1 MKRCL
6 ACGAD
11 FEGPDWHCPACGA
24 APAVRDGFPAFAP
37 ALAAS
42 DDGFDASLFP
52 QLYALET
59 RHFWF
64 RARNALITW
73 ALARYFPQARLLL
86 EIGCGTG
93 YVLAGLHVARPE
105 LALAASEVSSA
116 GLAFA
121 RSRVPDAEFMQMDA
135 RAIPYHAH
143 FDVVGAFDVIEHI
156 DDDRAVLAEMH
167 RACVP
172 GGGVLITVPQHP
184 SLWSPADEHAHHR
197 RRYTAAELRGKLTDA
212 GFRVRRMTSFVSLLL
227 PLMAAS
233 RWLARR
239 NTARFDPLAELR
251 IGSVANAALRAV
263 LAAESALIRAGINWP
278 AGGSL
283 LAVAVKT

>member
-6 ACGAD
+6 ACSTGFD
-11 FEGPDWHCPACGA
+11 GPDWRCPACGA
-24 APAVRDGFPAFAP
+24 APVLRDGFPAFAP

-42 DDGFDASLFP
+42 DDGFDANLFP
-52 QLYALET
+52 QLYALES

-64 RARNALITW
+64 RARNALLAW
-73 ALARYFPQARLLL
+73 ALARYFPQAKRLL

-93 YVLAGLHVARPE
+93 CVLAALRAAQPGLT
-105 LALAASEVSSA
+105 LAASEVSSA

-121 RSRVPDAEFMQMDA
+121 RSRVPDAELMQMDA
-135 RAIPYHAH
+135 RAIPYREH
-143 FDVVGAFDVIEHI
+143 FDVIGAFDVIEHI
-156 DDDRAVLAEMH
+156 EDDRAVLAEMH

-172 GGGVLITVPQHP
+172 AGGVLITVPQHP
-184 SLWSPADEHAHHR
+184 ALWSPADEHAHHR

-212 GFRVRRMTSFVSLLL
+212 GFRVLRMTSFVSMLL

-233 RWLARR
+233 RWFARR
-239 NTARFDPLAELR
+239 NSARFDPLAELR
-251 IGSVANAALRAV
+251 IGGLANAALRAV
-263 LAAESALIRAGINWP
+263 LAAENVAIRAGINWP

-283 LAVAVKT
+283 LAVAMKS